1 MAFSLESFH
10 FNPVKFG
17 QIVKQYAKERGISQA
32 TMAARTGMS
41 FDALGNLYSGKV
53 QKPAFETVFKICVVL
68 AVPVEV
74 IMMLML
80 KDEDI
85 DFEDKVLLYD
95 TTQDAVIKAVNAV
108 PSFVPDAVPDA
119 VADTATAVT
128 AAMPTGAVVE
138 HVASAVISPD
148 ELKAAHAAHVADL
161 KEAFAREREV
171 HTRHC
176 EQIHALAMGVL
187 TARG

>member
-10 FNPVKFG
+10 FNPIKFG
-17 QIVKQYAKERGISQA
+17 QIVKQYAKERGISQG

-41 FDALGNLYSGKV
+41 FDALGNLYGGKV

-68 AVPVEV
+68 GVPVEV

-85 DFEDKVLLYD
+85 DFGDKVLLYD
-95 TTQDAVIKAVNAV
+95 TNQDTVVKAVNAV
-108 PSFVPDAVPDA
+108 PSFVPEAVPNA
-119 VADTATAVT
+119 VAEKATAVA
-128 AAMPTGAVVE
+128 AAMPTGSVVE
-138 HVASAVISPD
+138 QVATTATSTD

-161 KEAFAREREV
+161 REQLSHERAITAKYQDMMQE
-171 HTRHC
+171 
-176 EQIHALAMGVL
+176 LVL
-187 TARG
+187 SMCHKG

>member
-10 FNPVKFG
+10 FNPIKFG
-17 QIVKQYAKERGISQA
+17 QIVKQYAKERGISQG

-41 FDALGNLYSGKV
+41 FDALGNLYGGKV

-68 AVPVEV
+68 GVPVEV

-85 DFEDKVLLYD
+85 DFGDKVLLYD
-95 TTQDAVIKAVNAV
+95 TNQDTVVKAVNAV
-108 PSFVPDAVPDA
+108 PSFVPDAVPDT
-119 VADTATAVT
+119 VAEKATAVA
-128 AAMPTGAVVE
+128 AAMPTGSVVE
-138 HVASAVISPD
+138 HVATTALSLD

-161 KEAFAREREV
+161 KEVIANEREV
-171 HTRHC
+171 HARHC
-176 EQIHALAMGVL
+176 EQLHALAMGIISSK
-187 TARG
+187 G